1 MRKIKFVVLVITV
14 VFLAQLLFFYRGVYL
29 PDVKMPDYLSINVN
43 SSLPIETTDSFS
55 SGSGTVLIDLSHE
68 NKFNIGDI
76 NLLLSRI
83 IARGY
88 NVEYLRENNH
98 LEEKL
103 PGATSLVV
111 ISPESSFSTDDVK
124 AVKMFVD
131 KGGILLMLSEP
142 TGENEINSLAS
153 EFGILFW
160 DDYLYNLK
168 ENDGNF
174 KYIYLTD
181 FAENNITKDL
191 NRIVFYTSCSVFGN
205 GSIFTDNNTYSSSS
219 GEKGRYSV
227 AVMTEDSQVLAIG
240 DATFLSEPYNALDNN
255 RLIYNIADFLA
266 PPGATAKPKEF
277 YPTAVNVSNVSR
289 AENASIKIP
298 GNNTV
303 SNVSAE

>member
-29 PDVKMPDYLSINVN
+29 PHVKMPDYLSINVN
-43 SSLPIETTDSFS
+43 SSLPIETTDNFT
-55 SGSGTVLIDLSHE
+55 SGSGTVLIDLSHG
-68 NKFNIGDI
+68 NKFNIRDI

-83 IARGY
+83 IVRGY
-88 NVEYLRENNH
+88 NVEYLRENYH

-111 ISPESSFSTDDVK
+111 ISPESSFSADDVK

-131 KGGILLMLSEP
+131 KGGRLLMLSEP

-153 EFGILFW
+153 DFGILFW
-160 DDYLYNLK
+160 DDYLYNLL

-205 GSIFTDNNTYSSSS
+205 GLIFTDNNTYSSSS
-219 GEKGRYSV
+219 GEKGRYQV
-227 AVMTEDSQVLAIG
+227 AVMTEESQVLAIG

-266 PPGATAKPKEF
+266 PPDVTTKPEEI
-277 YPTAVNVSNVSR
+277 YPTAVNVSNVSL
-289 AENASIKIP
+289 AENASIN
-298 GNNTV
+298 NNTV

>member
-55 SGSGTVLIDLSHE
+55 SGIGTVLIDLSHE

-131 KGGILLMLSEP
+131 KGGMLLMLSEP

-266 PPGATAKPKEF
+266 PPGATAKPEEF

>member
-29 PDVKMPDYLSINVN
+29 PDVKMPDYLGINVN
-43 SSLPIETTDSFS
+43 SSLPIETADNFT

-68 NKFNIGDI
+68 NKFNKGDI

-103 PGATSLVV
+103 PDATSLVV

-124 AVKMFVD
+124 AVKTFVD
-131 KGGILLMLSEP
+131 KGGMLLMLSEP

-160 DDYLYNLK
+160 DDYLYNLN

-205 GSIFTDNNTYSSSS
+205 GLIFTDNNTYSSSS

-240 DATFLSEPYNALDNN
+240 DATFLSEPYNALDLTFRRCLQISNN
-255 RLIYNIADFLA
+255 
-266 PPGATAKPKEF
+266 F
-277 YPTAVNVSNVSR
+277 Y
-289 AENASIKIP
+289 
-298 GNNTV
+298 
-303 SNVSAE
+303 

>member
-14 VFLAQLLFFYRGVYL
+14 VFLVQLLFFYRGVYL
-29 PDVKMPDYLSINVN
+29 PHVKIPDYLSINVN
-43 SSLPIETTDSFS
+43 SSLPIETTDSFT

-88 NVEYLRENNH
+88 NLEYLRENYH

-103 PGATSLVV
+103 PDATSLVV

-160 DDYLYNLK
+160 DDYLYNLL

-205 GSIFTDNNTYSSSS
+205 GLIFTDNNTYSSSS

>member
-29 PDVKMPDYLSINVN
+29 PHVTMPDYLSINVN
-43 SSLPIETTDSFS
+43 SSLPIETNDSFT
-55 SGSGTVLIDLSHE
+55 SGSGTVLIDMSHE
-68 NKFNIGDI
+68 NKFNIGDM

-103 PGATSLVV
+103 PGATSLMV
-111 ISPESSFSTDDVK
+111 ILPESSFSADDVK

-131 KGGILLMLSEP
+131 KGGRLLMLSEP
-142 TGENEINSLAS
+142 TAENEINSLAS

-160 DDYLYNLK
+160 DDYLYNLL

-191 NRIVFYTSCSVFGN
+191 DRIVFYTSCSVFGN
-205 GSIFTDNNTYSSSS
+205 GLIFTDNNTYSSSS

-240 DATFLSEPYNALDNN
+240 DATFLTEPYNALDNN

-266 PPGATAKPKEF
+266 PPATTAKPEEI

-298 GNNTV
+298 TNNTV

>member
-29 PDVKMPDYLSINVN
+29 PHVKMPDYLSINVN
-43 SSLPIETTDSFS
+43 SSLPIETTDNFT
-55 SGSGTVLIDLSHE
+55 SGSGTVLIDLSHG
-68 NKFNIGDI
+68 NKFNIRDI

-83 IARGY
+83 IVRGY
-88 NVEYLRENNH
+88 NVEYLRENYH

-111 ISPESSFSTDDVK
+111 ISPESSFSADDVK

-131 KGGILLMLSEP
+131 KGGRLLMLSEP

-153 EFGILFW
+153 DFGILFW
-160 DDYLYNLK
+160 DDYLYNLL

-181 FAENNITKDL
+181 FAENNIIKDL

-205 GSIFTDNNTYSSSS
+205 GLIFTDNNTYSSSS
-219 GEKGRYSV
+219 GEKGRYPV
-227 AVMTEDSQVLAIG
+227 AVMTEESQVLAIC
-240 DATFLSEPYNALDNN
+240 DATFLSEPYNVLDNN

-266 PPGATAKPKEF
+266 PPTETAKPEEI
-277 YPTAVNVSNVSR
+277 YPIAVNVSNVSL
-289 AENASIKIP
+289 AENASIN
-298 GNNTV
+298 NNTV

>member
-29 PDVKMPDYLSINVN
+29 PHVKMPDYLSINVN
-43 SSLPIETTDSFS
+43 SSLPIETTDNFT
-55 SGSGTVLIDLSHE
+55 SGSGTVLIDLSHG
-68 NKFNIGDI
+68 NKFNIRDI

-83 IARGY
+83 IVRGY
-88 NVEYLRENNH
+88 NVEYLRENYH

-111 ISPESSFSTDDVK
+111 ISPESSFSADDVK
-124 AVKMFVD
+124 VVKMFVD
-131 KGGILLMLSEP
+131 KGGRLLMLSEP

-153 EFGILFW
+153 DFGILFW
-160 DDYLYNLK
+160 DDYLYNLL

-205 GSIFTDNNTYSSSS
+205 GLIFTDNNTYSSSS
-219 GEKGRYSV
+219 GEKGRYPV
-227 AVMTEDSQVLAIG
+227 AVMTEESQVLAIG

-266 PPGATAKPKEF
+266 PPTETAKSEEI
-277 YPTAVNVSNVSR
+277 YPTAVNVSNVSL
-289 AENASIKIP
+289 AENASVN
-298 GNNTV
+298 NNTV

>member
-1 MRKIKFVVLVITV
+1 MRKIKFVVLVIAV

-29 PDVKMPDYLSINVN
+29 PQVNTPDYLSINVN
-43 SSLPIETTDSFS
+43 SSLPIETTDNFT

-68 NKFNIGDI
+68 NKFNVGDI

-88 NVEYLRENNH
+88 NVEYLSENYH

-103 PGATSLVV
+103 PDATSLVV
-111 ISPESSFSTDDVK
+111 ISPESSFSADDVK

-131 KGGILLMLSEP
+131 KGGRLLMLSEP

-153 EFGILFW
+153 DFGILFW
-160 DDYLYNLK
+160 DDYLYNLL

-181 FAENNITKDL
+181 FAENDITKDL
-191 NRIVFYTSCSVFGN
+191 NRIVFYTSCSVFGD
-205 GSIFTDNNTYSSSS
+205 GLIFTDNNTYSSSS
-219 GEKGRYSV
+219 GEKGRYPV
-227 AVMTEDSQVLAIG
+227 VVMTEDSQVLAIG
-240 DATFLSEPYNALDNN
+240 DTTFLSEPYNALDNN

-266 PPGATAKPKEF
+266 PPTGTAKPEEII
-277 YPTAVNVSNVSR
+277 PTAVNVSNVSR
-289 AENASIKIP
+289 AENASIQIP
-298 GNNTV
+298 TNDTV

>member
-14 VFLAQLLFFYRGVYL
+14 VFLAQLLFFYRGVYQ
-29 PDVKMPDYLSINVN
+29 PHVKMPDYLSINVN
-43 SSLPIETTDSFS
+43 SSLPIETTDNFT
-55 SGSGTVLIDLSHE
+55 SGSGTVLIDLSHG
-68 NKFNIGDI
+68 NKFNIKDI

-83 IARGY
+83 IVRGY
-88 NVEYLRENNH
+88 NVEYLRENYH

-111 ISPESSFSTDDVK
+111 ISPESSFSADDVK

-131 KGGILLMLSEP
+131 KGGRLLMLSEP
-142 TGENEINSLAS
+142 TGENEINSVAS
-153 EFGILFW
+153 DFGILFW
-160 DDYLYNLK
+160 DDYLYNLL

-181 FAENNITKDL
+181 FAENDITKDL

-205 GSIFTDNNTYSSSS
+205 GLIFTDNNTYSSSS
-219 GEKGRYSV
+219 GEKGRYQV
-227 AVMTEDSQVLAIG
+227 AVMTEESQVLAIG

-266 PPGATAKPKEF
+266 PPTETAKPEEI
-277 YPTAVNVSNVSR
+277 YPTAVNVSNVSL
-289 AENASIKIP
+289 AENASIN
-298 GNNTV
+298 NNTV

>member
-29 PDVKMPDYLSINVN
+29 PHVKMPDYLSINVN
-43 SSLPIETTDSFS
+43 SSLPIETSDSFTN
-55 SGSGTVLIDLSHE
+55 GSGTVLIDLSHE
-68 NKFNIGDI
+68 NEFNMGDI

-83 IARGY
+83 IVRGY
-88 NVEYLRENNH
+88 NIEYLREDDH

-103 PGATSLVV
+103 PGAASLLV
-111 ISPESSFSTDDVK
+111 ISPKSSFLTKDVK
-124 AVKMFVD
+124 AIKMFVD

-142 TGENEINSLAS
+142 TDENEINSLAS

-205 GSIFTDNNTYSSSS
+205 GLIFTDNNSYSSSS

-255 RLIYNIADFLA
+255 KLINNIADFLA
-266 PPGATAKPKEF
+266 PPAATAKPEEI
-277 YPTAVNVSNVSR
+277 YPTLVNVSNVSQ
-289 AENASIKIP
+289 AENASIKTP
-298 GNNTV
+298 TNNSV